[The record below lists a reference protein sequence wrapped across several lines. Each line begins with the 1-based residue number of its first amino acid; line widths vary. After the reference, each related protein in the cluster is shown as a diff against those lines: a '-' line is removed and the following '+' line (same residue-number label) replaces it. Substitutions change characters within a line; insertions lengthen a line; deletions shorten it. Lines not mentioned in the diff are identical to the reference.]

1 MKIFLTLYYMWL
13 EIKVYIKEKAYI
25 KDKFMSNY
33 NALLALT
40 SGTLIGVQIQI
51 NGYEQS

>member
-1 MKIFLTLYYMWL
+1 MWL

-25 KDKFMSNY
+25 KDKFTSNY
-33 NALLALT
+33 NALLAVT